1 MNDLDIPALSE
12 AEKRAI
18 LDAASQAYEKLRREV
33 GDSEVM
39 RKELVL
45 LARDSYCAGRAALT
59 PPIVA
64 VITSKAHSGGVAVS
78 GSMC

>member
-1 MNDLDIPALSE
+1 MNDLDIPALSDD
-12 AEKRAI
+12 EKRAI
-18 LDAASQAYEKLRREV
+18 LEAASAAYEKLRWEV

-39 RKELVL
+39 RKELAL

-64 VITSKAHSGGVAVS
+64 VITSKANPGGVIVS